1 MASSLLFS
9 LKLQTMND
17 INGILL
23 IDKPANWTSHDVV
36 AKVRSILRQA
46 ESELSANSSQPSAPS
61 PKVKVG
67 HTGTL
72 DPFATGLLILM
83 IGNYTK
89 RAGEFSKLDKTY
101 EAELILGSISST
113 GDVEG
118 EIMKNEEWRMK
129 NEGEEPGIEEIKNV
143 LASFVGEIE
152 QVPHKFSA
160 IKINGQRA
168 YKLARQG
175 KEVKLEPRKVK
186 VESLEVREYSYPT
199 LKIVTEVSSGTYIR
213 SLAEDIGEKIGTGGY
228 LSSLRRTMV
237 GKFDIKDATSL
248 ENLDFDF
255 IRRDLPAE
263 K

>member
-1 MASSLLFS
+1 MDGF
-9 LKLQTMND
+9 
-17 INGILL
+17 LL
-23 IDKPANWTSHDVV
+23 IDKPAGWTSHDVV
-36 AKVRSILRQA
+36 AKVRNILKQAQCQKLKA
-46 ESELSANSSQPSAPS
+46 ESQSKQLSANSSQPSAPS

-72 DPFATGLLILM
+72 DPFATGLLIIV

-89 RAGEFSKLDKTY
+89 RAAEFSKLDKTY
-101 EAELILGSISST
+101 EAEVTLGSVSST

-118 EIMKNEEWRMK
+118 EITKYRG
-129 NEGEEPGIEEIKNV
+129 EGRGESKEYEPSLEEINKV
-143 LASFVGEIE
+143 LKSFVGEIE

-160 IKINGQRA
+160 IKVDGQRA

-175 KEVKLEPRKVK
+175 KEVKLEPRKVR
-186 VESLEVREYSYPT
+186 VECLECREYNYPK

-213 SLAEDIGEKIGTGGY
+213 SLAEDIGEKLGTGAY